1 MLGIIFLI
9 IYILI
14 MTLISILTE
23 KLIQKSKRFS
33 EMGSRTRI
41 VRCVIYLILALLPVL
56 GAFLPKCD
64 FKYLCMK
71 LGNIWLGIFGFYS
84 MQLLLLMLVGTI
96 VSNIRKDKERKPLIF
111 VPGVAFLLAILL
123 FTYGFIHARSPKTVN
138 YDISV
143 NKETESVKKL
153 RVVLIADLHLSVN
166 SDIKLTEKMVD
177 LVNSADAD
185 LVVVAGD
192 IFTSNIEG
200 LKDADKYA
208 EVLRQMKAKYGVYA
222 VYGNHDVDEDLF
234 SGFALSPVSEAY
246 RTPEMEQF
254 FKDAGFNVLYDESV
268 PIADGEITLVGR
280 IDGEKAG
287 DGTRNRSD
295 AKTLLA
301 GVDKSKPVIVVQH
314 EPIDYKNLSEN
325 GADVVLSGHTHNG
338 QIFPGNLFIPL
349 FNENGYGVKTIY
361 GMETVVTAGVGYYG
375 PPVRLGTDSEVT
387 VVDITFD

>member
-33 EMGSRTRI
+33 EMGSKTRI
-41 VRCVIYLILALLPVL
+41 VRCVIYLILELLPVL

-123 FTYGFIHARSPKTVN
+123 FTYGFIHAHSPKTVN
-138 YDISV
+138 YDITV

-166 SDIKLTEKMVD
+166 SDIKLSEKMVD